1 MSHAAALHPPLPVRA
16 ATSWPPR
23 LLLAGAVLLAA
34 VAGAYLSADA
44 ASAQAARA
52 AGPELAR
59 LLQAMA
65 VLKAVMAAGAVW
77 LVDWR
82 LRYAARPALVAAYVL
97 ASALMAASPGV
108 MWHLGHV
115 MAGGALFHAGLAVLV
130 ILGFTDRATGRQMLA
145 AAVTARRGRLQAG
158 GRT

>member
-1 MSHAAALHPPLPVRA
+1 MSHAAALHPPLAARA

-52 AGPELAR
+52 AGTELAR

-82 LRYAARPALVAAYVL
+82 LRYAARPALAAAYGL
-97 ASALMAASPGV
+97 ATALMAASPGV
-108 MWHLGHV
+108 MWHLAHV
-115 MAGGALFHAGLAVLV
+115 MVGGALFHVGLAVLV
-130 ILGFTDRATGRQMLA
+130 ILGFTDRATGREMLA
-145 AAVTARRGRLQAG
+145 AAVAARRGRLQAG
-158 GRT
+158 GRR